1 MCGLQYQIFR
11 YYTAA
16 ASVGMVLV
24 SMYLQQE
31 EGVVDDSTLRL
42 CLYAVLVL
50 ASISASAACFLKFI
64 LMKREYNWMWWSKL
78 NVSEHFSKYTW
89 DTVVYT
95 RWGASI
101 DDHRARAISFIFIP
115 RYYLHDDRVKT
126 WLALKWPAWQA
137 DPPSWFTDEFK
148 SKLPRS
154 IIPKKE
160 SLGTHYVHSGVTES
174 SVHMN
179 EMELFFAF
187 IRNQN
192 LQEQFQYELAL
203 YSLTSHS
210 PKAPSFDRNQE
221 SSPPKNLVSTP

>member
-1 MCGLQYQIFR
+1 MAGTKVACVASRPHPGLP
-11 YYTAA
+11 T
-16 ASVGMVLV
+16 S
-24 SMYLQQE
+24 S
-31 EGVVDDSTLRL
+31 
-42 CLYAVLVL
+42 
-50 ASISASAACFLKFI
+50 
-64 LMKREYNWMWWSKL
+64 
-78 NVSEHFSKYTW
+78 
-89 DTVVYT
+89 
-95 RWGASI
+95 
-101 DDHRARAISFIFIP
+101 
-115 RYYLHDDRVKT
+115 
-126 WLALKWPAWQA
+126 
-137 DPPSWFTDEFK
+137 

-210 PKAPSFDRNQE
+210 PKAPSFDRNPRKF
-221 SSPPKNLVSTP
+221 SSEKFGVYAIAKTRRQGIVRSLSTAIGIEEH